1 MTIKTITDVEFGA
14 QLPVFAPDTTLEN
27 VRRFARAAGW
37 DRPRFTDHEAARKE
51 GLPGGIHTAAP
62 APQDGW
68 ELVPPKQ
75 AVRRFLNVV

>member
-1 MTIKTITDVEFGA
+1 MINMG
-14 QLPVFAPDTTLEN
+14 PW
-27 VRRFARAAGW
+27 RCAAA
-37 DRPRFTDHEAARKE
+37 EAAVIFCKE